1 MCNTHLYQFNG
12 KRNVLLVSRRKNP
25 ARNRLDQQKIAI
37 ARSVIVVTAPYRT
50 SSHDAS
56 KRVRLKKRASSLNC
70 GGESEYA
77 YVYKKVFPVRI
88 SPELC
93 RAARG
98 LLGWSQQDLA
108 TRAQVARK
116 TIADFELSQVTPHP
130 RTLRDV
136 VATFQAAGV
145 EFLPPEDNITRG
157 GVRMKWINPDIHV

>member
-1 MCNTHLYQFNG
+1 MG
-12 KRNVLLVSRRKNP
+12 
-25 ARNRLDQQKIAI
+25 
-37 ARSVIVVTAPYRT
+37 
-50 SSHDAS
+50 
-56 KRVRLKKRASSLNC
+56 
-70 GGESEYA
+70 
-77 YVYKKVFPVRI
+77 I

-116 TIADFELSQVTPHP
+116 TIADFESGQVTPHP

-136 VATFQAAGV
+136 VATLEAAGV

-157 GVRMKWINPDIHV
+157 GVRMKWINRDIHV